1 MLISFWDV
9 AKSVK
14 AQDFDSCSRA
24 FESRHPSQTKKPS
37 TQVGGFSFVFIHYSL
52 RWPFRMNNKAFDF
65 VKYEVARKL
74 ANE

>member
-24 FESRHPSQTKKPS
+24 FESRHPSQTKS
-37 TQVGGFSFVFIHYSL
+37 HQ
-52 RWPFRMNNKAFDF
+52 
-65 VKYEVARKL
+65 RKL
-74 ANE
+74 VAFRLYLFIIH